1 MKKKV
6 IIISSE
12 NDLKDYFND
21 DSLRMK
27 KNSCLSFH
35 DSLQLGSNILFEGKI
50 NFGKNNKIEN
60 NSSIKDMKLGDNNI
74 IKPSSITQNS
84 IISNNVIIGPFAF
97 VRENTFINKNCI
109 IGAYVEVTRSKIGK
123 NTYASHRAFI
133 GDSNIDENV
142 IIGAGVV
149 FCNFSFKTNKKEK
162 ITIGRNCKIGS
173 NTVLIAP
180 TNIRK
185 DTIISA
191 LAKYK

>member
-1 MKKKV
+1 MKKK
-6 IIISSE
+6 IILRSE
-12 NDLKDYFND
+12 YELKNFFND
-21 DSLRMK
+21 NTLRMK
-27 KNSCLSFH
+27 KKSYLSFQEN
-35 DSLQLGSNILFEGKI
+35 LELGSNILFDG
-50 NFGKNNKIEN
+50 NVNLGKNNRIEDN
-60 NSSIKDMKLGDNNI
+60 CNIKELKLGNNNI

-133 GDSNIDENV
+133 GDSNIGENV

-162 ITIGRNCKIGS
+162 ITIGKNCKIGS